1 MNNDVF
7 QISPDEVTSELTS
20 AKERF
25 LRGIQPYVRNGGI
38 SNLADLHEV
47 QQHAS
52 KYFNT
57 AVKLVQKVDL
67 CKLDDNKTF
76 AISLAGDCRAVLE
89 TYLEYYDMMVANI
102 KHLKID
108 PDNIVL
114 YSKDGLSNI
123 QRIIKKYSS
132 KDIYTA
138 IIAEFESRKLPIDG
152 FTIGTPMNWKLIVT
166 AIIGFLSFCIFLS
179 ITLLMPDLNEFQK
192 KMISSLY
199 FMSAAVGISPFIANN
214 IKVNGKM
221 VFRGSEFKVSAIG
234 GLATL
239 IVSFIIQAI

>member
-7 QISPDEVTSELTS
+7 QISPDEVTSELIS

-25 LRGIQPYVRNGGI
+25 LRGIQPYLCNGI
-38 SNLADLHEV
+38 SNLADLHEI

-76 AISLAGDCRAVLE
+76 AISLVGDCRAVLE
-89 TYLEYYDMMVANI
+89 TYLEYYDMMVSNI
-102 KHLKID
+102 KCLEID
-108 PDNIVL
+108 PNNIVL
-114 YSKDGLSNI
+114 YSKDGLSNL

-132 KDIYTA
+132 KDIYTP
-138 IIAEFESRKLPIDG
+138 IIAEFESRNLPIDG

-166 AIIGFLSFCIFLS
+166 AIIGFLSFCIFF
-179 ITLLMPDLNEFQK
+179 IN
-192 KMISSLY
+192 Y
-199 FMSAAVGISPFIANN
+199 AANTRF
-214 IKVNGKM
+214 
-221 VFRGSEFKVSAIG
+221 E
-234 GLATL
+234 
-239 IVSFIIQAI
+239 